1 MDCRTLPNGQLLCND
16 PCKGDI
22 CAIWFYRVMSTDQIR
37 QGCLVGSDLRGESS
51 PPMGCLKNR
60 VDAFLCLCNST
71 DFCNANNNKIIS
83 EYSTNNSF
91 QLSPSNNIQCHSR
104 TSASFIRQQ
113 IVKPLRNSCIS
124 DLCFF
129 IELNIT
135 RKSLIESTI
144 SRNCGSEAQF
154 NFHLLLGKVWPGTGL
169 RSNACYRID
178 IGEQI
183 ITGCTCTKNNCNN
196 QIPFP
201 INNDSNLLVKC
212 STSTNSNCFGHFCFI
227 QREIWQGY
235 GQHWTRGCL
244 SMNESETYS
253 KFKVGYRNI
262 LGSEQWICNTNLCN
276 KDLQL
281 KINKNER
288 NNELIQSQN
297 YTKKRR
303 KKIINY
309 STKLNSKLDIFIFL
323 LTVIFVFCYC

>member
-1 MDCRTLPNGQLLCND
+1 MEIIKIKSNIIISSLKCMDCRTLPNGQLLCND

-37 QGCLVGSDLRGESS
+37 QGCLVGPDLRDICAIWFYRVMSTDQIRQGCLLGPDLRGESS
-51 PPMGCLKNR
+51 PPMGCRKNR

-91 QLSPSNNIQCHSR
+91 HLSSPNNIQCQSR

-183 ITGCTCTKNNCNN
+183 ITGCTCNKNNCNN
-196 QIPFP
+196 QIPYP
-201 INNDSNLLVKC
+201 INNDSHLLVKC
-212 STSTNSNCFGHFCFI
+212 STSTNSDCFGHFCFI
-227 QREIWQGY
+227 QREI
-235 GQHWTRGCL
+235 
-244 SMNESETYS
+244 
-253 KFKVGYRNI
+253 
-262 LGSEQWICNTNLCN
+262 
-276 KDLQL
+276 LQAIFWL
-281 KINKNER
+281 NVQLVPT
-288 NNELIQSQN
+288 LIV
-297 YTKKRR
+297 
-303 KKIINY
+303 
-309 STKLNSKLDIFIFL
+309 LDIFVLFNEKFGRGMANIGRG
-323 LTVIFVFCYC
+323 VV